1 LLLLVWGENPRSSI
15 VLAVAA
21 AEVGFKQF
29 AVKAVPETEWILE
42 NLQSPPLITMLKKF
56 LWSKLVLPPKNT
68 VPAVPKSII
77 KELESAV
84 SVRNKIVH
92 KGVKELKGTSVES
105 VIAAVRDLLY
115 FLDAL
120 EGRDQSWPISHM
132 SHEPRKELV

>member
-1 LLLLVWGENPRSSI
+1 
-15 VLAVAA
+15 
-21 AEVGFKQF
+21 
-29 AVKAVPETEWILE
+29 
-42 NLQSPPLITMLKKF
+42 MLKKF